1 MKIFQS
7 STSNFADGKRPSLK
21 PSHFVGLNCVSWD
34 LRSSL
39 WSWLIKITFFHR
51 FEWFSIS
58 FMAKKDI
65 FFMTKLF
72 LFLRNLTSKHVIS
85 HHFRFDDISCY
96 QHDLGMVQVH
106 VSKWRKNGFI
116 SSIYFFF
123 FAWNVPNGNGIPLK
137 MVINHSVEIQKNH
150 FRAIFF
156 PSKNK

>member
-72 LFLRNLTSKHVIS
+72 LFLLFSAQYGNWLLSAATVDNQMGTRVNKRRELSNPDVKKSLDRLWDSRPFCDRPTP
-85 HHFRFDDISCY
+85 
-96 QHDLGMVQVH
+96 
-106 VSKWRKNGFI
+106 GF
-116 SSIYFFF
+116 F
-123 FAWNVPNGNGIPLK
+123 WGGL
-137 MVINHSVEIQKNH
+137 
-150 FRAIFF
+150 
-156 PSKNK
+156 